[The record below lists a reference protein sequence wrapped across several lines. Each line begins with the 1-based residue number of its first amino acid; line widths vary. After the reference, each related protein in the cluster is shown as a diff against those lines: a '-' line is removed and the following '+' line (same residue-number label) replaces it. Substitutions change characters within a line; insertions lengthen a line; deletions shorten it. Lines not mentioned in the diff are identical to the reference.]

1 MEIYKH
7 ITQDNGDILLEKIN
21 INLEDYEIITF
32 NNGNKI
38 LRNINYIQIDR
49 IDEINNYN
57 FTNSTIIRCN
67 INDIEFI
74 KLKYKSILNR
84 IYEIINDGSNIIK
97 NTILNI
103 KTLEKKDDGFY
114 YLKDLGISVQGVN
127 SNKCLKEIFIQA
139 KQGKIKLRMTVY
151 PLNGYWRFNAIN

>member
-1 MEIYKH
+1 
-7 ITQDNGDILLEKIN
+7 
-21 INLEDYEIITF
+21 
-32 NNGNKI
+32 
-38 LRNINYIQIDR
+38 
-49 IDEINNYN
+49 
-57 FTNSTIIRCN
+57 
-67 INDIEFI
+67 
-74 KLKYKSILNR
+74 LNR